1 MNYGELLYADSN
13 FEEQGILDFISFDG
27 VASVNGELDDNDWEA
42 EIYAED
48 FAKYG
53 IDIGYYLYFDGSEW
67 GGVVEKIEHISS
79 TGIVKLS
86 GVTWRGLLIR
96 KVVVPPSGK
105 THKEYDPTN
114 NSGAIAVYDENSD
127 FAVKNIM
134 IDLVSVFGGL
144 FVVDQNAADGN
155 RCIATPL
162 KYRYITVFDALI
174 ELLTHNYKDDGGNI
188 GAMEM
193 RMDVAYNS
201 RTHKVILT
209 PKDAIDNDSNGISI
223 SDYIEFSGD
232 YDMKYTATKATARY
246 NHVIA
251 LGEGKGENRIV
262 RHVWLLS
269 NGKTTTNATAAQNDG
284 ITAFNEKTMVYEYT
298 SCEDENELVKN
309 ARKKLKEHG
318 AQNTIIIDFD
328 PPDTDIPLGDIVSI
342 KDRVIGFGDTRTIT
356 RKILRVTADGAVLQY
371 AVE

>member
-96 KVVVPPSGK
+96 KVVVPPSES
-105 THKEYDPTN
+105 THKVYTN
-114 NSGAIAVYDENSD
+114 QMINQIMASLVSGFGGI
-127 FAVKNIM
+127 FAV
-134 IDLVSVFGGL
+134 DT
-144 FVVDQNAADGN
+144 NAAEGLRN
-155 RCIATPL
+155 IGEQ
-162 KYRYITVFDALI
+162 KYRYATVFDALTD
-174 ELLTHNYKDDGGNI
+174 LLTGDDEDDNGNLVDR
-188 GAMEM
+188 GL
-193 RMDVAYNS
+193 RLGVTYDS
-201 RTHKVILT
+201 STHKVILT
-209 PKDAIDNDSNGISI
+209 PEEVVNRSSE
-223 SDYIEFSGD
+223 IELSGD

-246 NHVIA
+246 NHIIA
-251 LGEGKGENRIV
+251 LGEGKGTDRIV
-262 RHVWLLS
+262 RHVWLLP
-269 NGKTTTNATAAQNDG
+269 NGKTTTNSTLAQQTNH
-284 ITAFNEKTMVYEYT
+284 ITGFREKAMVYDRS
-298 SCEDENELVKN
+298 SCENAKELIKD

-328 PPDTDIPLGDIVSI
+328 PPDTDIPLGDIVGI
-342 KDRVIGFGDTRTIT
+342 KDRLIGFGDKRTIT